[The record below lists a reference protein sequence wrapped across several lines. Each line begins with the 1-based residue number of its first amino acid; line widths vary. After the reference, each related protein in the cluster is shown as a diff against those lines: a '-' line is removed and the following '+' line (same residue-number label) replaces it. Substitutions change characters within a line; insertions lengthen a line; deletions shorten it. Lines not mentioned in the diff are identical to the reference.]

1 MLKIWATATLVF
13 KIMNY
18 KKWLSKNTCSLKG
31 KTVAIS
37 GSTGGIGRELCNFFC
52 ELSASLILID
62 RIKSRS
68 DALRAELLLKYPS
81 VSVKA
86 YYIDLEDVSA
96 VRLLAEELKG
106 EDIDYLVLNAGA
118 YKIPR
123 SKGENGFE
131 NVFNINFVSPYIL
144 ADALLPKIKARGGR
158 LVAVGSIAH
167 NYSRADF
174 SDLDFATRKAPSK
187 VYGNAKRYLMFSLWS
202 LEEYRGVINVA
213 HPGITVTNITSHYPR
228 AIYAIIKYP
237 MKVIFMN
244 PKKASLSILY
254 GLFTDTQKNEW
265 IGPRF
270 FNIWGL
276 PKKKTLKTCS
286 QEEAE
291 KISEL
296 SKEIY
301 LK

>member
-1 MLKIWATATLVF
+1 
-13 KIMNY
+13 MNY
-18 KKWLSKNTCSLKG
+18 KKWLSENTCSLKG

-37 GSTGGIGRELCNFFC
+37 GSTGGIGKELCRFFC
-52 ELSASLILID
+52 MLSADLILID
-62 RIKSRS
+62 RNKARS
-68 DALRAELLLKYPS
+68 EALKESLLAEFPEIRF
-81 VSVKA
+81 KA
-86 YYIDLEDVSA
+86 YFVDLEDISA
-96 VRLLAEELKG
+96 VRELASTLQS

-158 LVAVGSIAH
+158 VVAVGSVAH
-167 NYSRADF
+167 NYSKIDVH
-174 SDLDFATRKAPSK
+174 DIDFATRKAPSK
-187 VYGNAKRYLMFSLWS
+187 VYGNAKRYLMYSLWS
-202 LEEYRGVINVA
+202 LDEYRGTINVA
-213 HPGITVTNITSHYPR
+213 HPGITVTNITSHYPKV
-228 AIYAIIKYP
+228 IYAIIKYP
-237 MKVIFMN
+237 MKIIFMT

-254 GLFTDTQKNEW
+254 GLFTDTKKNEW
-265 IGPRF
+265 IGPRVF
-270 FNIWGL
+270 DVWGL
-276 PKKKTLKTCS
+276 PRKKTLTTCS